1 MLSAGLR
8 GPDWP
13 IGHNDE
19 SQSSFVFV
27 FLDVS
32 PFPTNGLLVV
42 KVGGLDAWE
51 WEYPRV

>member
-1 MLSAGLR
+1 MMS
-8 GPDWP
+8 P
-13 IGHNDE
+13 N
-19 SQSSFVFV
+19 QVFFV